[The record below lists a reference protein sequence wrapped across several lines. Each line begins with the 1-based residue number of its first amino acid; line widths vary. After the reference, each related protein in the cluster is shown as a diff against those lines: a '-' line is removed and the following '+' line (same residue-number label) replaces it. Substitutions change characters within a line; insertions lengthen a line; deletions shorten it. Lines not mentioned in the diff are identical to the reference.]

1 MLALVRG
8 SRRLWPQVACAQAA
22 GAAET
27 PWQQPG
33 SRGSPPAEHGQC
45 MGMAVWVDVDEGN
58 NVERALGQ
66 LNRKAREAGLPQELQ
81 DRQYHKNNSQRRF
94 LREKQTYNRRMGAI
108 IREQLTWLKR
118 RKRLE

>member
-1 MLALVRG
+1 
-8 SRRLWPQVACAQAA
+8 
-22 GAAET
+22 
-27 PWQQPG
+27 
-33 SRGSPPAEHGQC
+33 